1 MLSPKESPQ
10 QIAGVSPKR
19 HRKTAQQY
27 EVIPELGAAFIVHAS
42 GREAWTLDRLVEAG
56 RIGVTPIERPA
67 PRWSGYVCALRRKGV
82 PIQTIR
88 EPHKGDYPGQHG
100 RYVLGAEVRRV

>member
-1 MLSPKESPQ
+1 MLSPKESPRL
-10 QIAGVSPKR
+10 IAGVSPKR
-19 HRKTAQQY
+19 HRKTARKY
-27 EVIPELGAAFIVHAS
+27 EVIPELGAPFMVHAS

-82 PIQTIR
+82 PIQTMR